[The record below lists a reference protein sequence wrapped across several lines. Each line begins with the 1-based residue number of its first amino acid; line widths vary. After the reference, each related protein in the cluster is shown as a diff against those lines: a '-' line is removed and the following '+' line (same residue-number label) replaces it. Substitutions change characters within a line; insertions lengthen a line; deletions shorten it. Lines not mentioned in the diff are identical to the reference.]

1 MELRQIFIGQ
11 QWEGPEILLTKG
23 ETKRIGTWG
32 GKIIEGLKNKPEK
45 MKDFSVELIEKWK
58 IKWWLTNKKKKS

>member
-11 QWEGPEILLTKG
+11 QWEGPEILLTEG
-23 ETKRIGTWG
+23 ETKRIWTWG